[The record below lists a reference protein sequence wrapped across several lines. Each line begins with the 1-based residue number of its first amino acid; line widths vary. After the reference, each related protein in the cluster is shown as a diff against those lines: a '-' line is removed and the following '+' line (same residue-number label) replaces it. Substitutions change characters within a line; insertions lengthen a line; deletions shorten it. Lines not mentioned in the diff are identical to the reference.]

1 MCLPPRQLAEALLF
15 LRKAPAVKN
24 VVKLHLQAPVWARL
38 RLGKTLSTSEL
49 QILAHCYSQES
60 TVGGEEGTDSR
71 NNTRTRGKCLR
82 LSIRTPKESS
92 GCLVQGNT
100 GWWGRGTHERAR
112 QSEAMCILRNVLC
125 GPAADMYL
133 VSISHRL
140 DTEPGSFGGRQ
151 RGHL

>member
-60 TVGGEEGTDSR
+60 TVGKRKEQIPGT
-71 NNTRTRGKCLR
+71 
-82 LSIRTPKESS
+82 TPGHVANAC
-92 GCLVQGNT
+92 GCQL
-100 GWWGRGTHERAR
+100 
-112 QSEAMCILRNVLC
+112 
-125 GPAADMYL
+125 
-133 VSISHRL
+133 
-140 DTEPGSFGGRQ
+140 
-151 RGHL
+151 GHLRKAVAA